1 MPKRIDI
8 NTATK
13 RQLEKFVR
21 YNSVFVNQSLK
32 ELENADK
39 ESSNAYRYIQ
49 DKTDKI
55 NKYFK
60 VEDGTKR
67 FNTTTKKSVEKLSI
81 NELRQVGK
89 VLQDYKEAKTSTVA
103 KYNKVIEE
111 SYSNFK
117 DSYKEQT
124 NQDISKDDFEKLV
137 KSKNWNESKEKFS
150 SGQLMNLV
158 GTFGLE
164 VALQSLDSDVSTV
177 LGLYNEAERIQGTF
191 LD

>member
-13 RQLEKFVR
+13 SQLEKFVR
-21 YNSVFVNQSLK
+21 NNSVFVNQSLK
-32 ELENADK
+32 ELESADK
-39 ESSNAYRYIQ
+39 ETSNAYRYIQ

-60 VEDGTKR
+60 FEDGAKR

-111 SYSNFK
+111 SYRNFK

-124 NQDISKDDFEKLV
+124 NQDISKEDFEKLV

>member
-13 RQLEKFVR
+13 SQLEKFVR
-21 YNSVFVNQSLK
+21 NNSVFVNQSLK
-32 ELENADK
+32 ELESFDK
-39 ESSNAYRYIQ
+39 ETSNAYRYIQ

-60 VEDGTKR
+60 VEDGVKR

-89 VLQDYKEAKTSTVA
+89 VLQDYKDAKTSTVA

-111 SYSNFK
+111 SYNNFK
-117 DSYKEQT
+117 VSYKEQT
-124 NQDISKDDFEKLV
+124 KQDINKEDFEKLV

-150 SGQLMNLV
+150 SGQIMNLV

-164 VALQSLDSDVSTV
+164 IALQSLDSDVSTI
-177 LGLYNEAERIQGTF
+177 LGLYNKAERIQGTF

>member
-1 MPKRIDI
+1 MPKRINI

-13 RQLEKFVR
+13 SQLEKFVR
-21 YNSVFVNQSLK
+21 NNSVFVNQSLK
-32 ELENADK
+32 ELENFDK

-60 VEDGTKR
+60 VEDGIKR

-111 SYSNFK
+111 SYNNFK

-124 NQDISKDDFEKLV
+124 NQDISKEDFEKLV
-137 KSKNWNESKEKFS
+137 KSKNWNESKDKFS
-150 SGQLMNLV
+150 SGQIMNLV

-164 VALQSLDSDVSTV
+164 VALQSLDSDISTV

-191 LD
+191 LE